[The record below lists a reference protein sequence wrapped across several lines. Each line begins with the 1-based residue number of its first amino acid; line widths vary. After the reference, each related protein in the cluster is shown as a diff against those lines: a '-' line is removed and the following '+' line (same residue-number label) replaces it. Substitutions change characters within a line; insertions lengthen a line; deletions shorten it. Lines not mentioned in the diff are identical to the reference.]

1 MAIYDAIASSTLSS
15 ATNTVTFSSIPS
27 TYEHLQIRA
36 YVRGDRVGGGDAAII
51 RFNNDTGANY
61 VASRLYGSV
70 STAGSDGFTARTS
83 VFLASNIPTPGYS
96 ATVAFEAAICEILD
110 YASTNK
116 NTTVRTIAGS
126 DTNGSGLVEINGGV
140 WLNTAAVNR
149 IDIICATNNF
159 VAGSVFA
166 LYGLKSA

>member
-1 MAIYDAIASSTLSS
+1 MAAYEAIASSTLSS
-15 ATNTVTFSSIPS
+15 ATNTVTFSSIPAN
-27 TYEHLQIRA
+27 YEHLQIRA
-36 YVRGDRVGGGDAAII
+36 YVRGDRTGGGDTAII

-61 VASRLYGSV
+61 VAHRLYGTT
-70 STAGSDGFTARTS
+70 TAGSDAFTGRTS

-96 ATVAFEAAICEILD
+96 ATVVFAPCICEIVD

-116 NTTVRTIAGS
+116 NTVTRCINGS
-126 DTNGSGLVEINGGV
+126 DTNGSGLVEINGGL